1 MSEHTQHLYAAALL
15 ARNMDTNDAGFAVIL
30 FISANDTDAH
40 KHAIQQA
47 YASFPPTEGYAYHN
61 VRVIQAP
68 DHMVNLD

>member
-15 ARNMDTNDAGFAVIL
+15 ARNMNTNGVGLEAIL
-30 FISANDTDAH
+30 FLSANITDARE
-40 KHAIQQA
+40 HAMQQVKEQ
-47 YASFPPTEGYAYHN
+47 FPSTKGYLYHS